1 VNVGTRSSLGGSF
14 RLWADLDMLPIK
26 SAIGTNRQISSS
38 ITWHFDRLDSEIM
51 IPRLPDVQAAI
62 SREEVVAQINRSKFN
77 FKKRLYMITGV
88 RVARGAKLH
97 QKGSE
102 SIGGNAGVGVD
113 LGAFG
118 VAPVTV
124 GVGGAGQSTSS
135 ENYGFKK
142 SSDFVFA
149 YRVCEIH
156 YGKDVYVKPYNS
168 GETFGT
174 NDGGD
179 GDTLSEDE
187 EEKLQ
192 KIIVEDIETSDYAG
206 SGVPH
211 KSFSLPGE
219 EKSTDWGEEEEFV
232 LAEDS
237 IATA

>member
-1 VNVGTRSSLGGSF
+1 
-14 RLWADLDMLPIK
+14 
-26 SAIGTNRQISSS
+26 
-38 ITWHFDRLDSEIM
+38 M
-51 IPRLPDVQAAI
+51 IPRVPDVQAAI
-62 SREEVVAQINRSKFN
+62 EREDVVAQINRSKFN

-88 RVARGAKLH
+88 RVARGAKMH

-102 SIGGNAGVGVD
+102 SIGGNAGVGLD

-179 GDTLSEDE
+179 GDEPSEDE

-192 KIIVEDIETSDYAG
+192 KIVVEDIETSDFAG
-206 SGVPH
+206 GGAPH

-237 IATA
+237 VVTA

>member
-1 VNVGTRSSLGGSF
+1 
-14 RLWADLDMLPIK
+14 
-26 SAIGTNRQISSS
+26 
-38 ITWHFDRLDSEIM
+38 M

-179 GDTLSEDE
+179 GDELSEDE
-187 EEKLQ
+187 EEEKRQ
-192 KIIVEDIETSDYAG
+192 KIVVEDIEASDYSG
-206 SGVPH
+206 GGVPH
-211 KSFSLPGE
+211 KSFTWQRIALPRHE
-219 EKSTDWGEEEEFV
+219 
-232 LAEDS
+232 
-237 IATA
+237 